1 MSRDLSFLEI
11 KPDDT
16 DFMRSQKTYWRM
28 VMDMPEDERK
38 VFLQEERVKEEQRHL
53 DWMIEQ
59 QQVDDE
65 FYRTA
70 IRNAKGNVQDY
81 NMYKDMPDAD
91 KLLRNAELWHE
102 IAISTKENRYT
113 IQDTRK
119 QRERV
124 QWEKKKLTQLQTR
137 LNKKPTSEELKHS

>member
-16 DFMRSQKTYWRM
+16 DFVRSQKTYWPV

-91 KLLRNAELWHE
+91 KLLHNAKLWHE

-113 IQDTRK
+113 IQDIRK

-137 LNKKPTSEELKHS
+137 LNKKPTSEEPKHS